1 MRLIA
6 SLTLITLATLGLGH
20 VIPIPPKNPPLSY
33 TELSTRRQP
42 DGNTTIPVR
51 LNDALFTFAPARDA
65 AAAAEQQQ
73 RDMTSEHVAQP
84 WQSNLCNTIPA
95 AAFSQALATAS
106 ERAPAAD
113 CRAMLPWLRANPGY
127 FTAAGFAGQAYAD
140 LLVAG
145 ACAFGFY
152 RTDGSD
158 ARFDLGNLDVI
169 DLVSLAVD
177 RYADADGSVGAAGQ
191 VACDAGSSISWS
203 VYNAVWQEDGTM
215 EPVPLEE
222 NI

>member
-6 SLTLITLATLGLGH
+6 SLTFITLATLGLGH
-20 VIPIPPKNPPLSY
+20 VIPIPPKSPPPSY
-33 TELSTRRQP
+33 AELSTRRQP
-42 DGNTTIPVR
+42 DGSTIPVR
-51 LNDALFTFAPARDA
+51 LNDALFTFAPVRA
-65 AAAAEQQQ
+65 AAAAEQ
-73 RDMTSEHVAQP
+73 RDMTSEHVPQA
-84 WQSNLCNTIPA
+84 WQSNLCNTLPA

-106 ERAPAAD
+106 ERAPAAH
-113 CRAMLPWLRANPGY
+113 CSAMLPWLRANPGY

-145 ACAFGFY
+145 SCAFGFY
-152 RTDGSD
+152 RTDGSG

-177 RYADADGSVGAAGQ
+177 SYADADGVGAAGQ
-191 VACDAGSSISWS
+191 VACDGGSSISWS
-203 VYNAVWQEDGTM
+203 VYNALWQEDGTM

-222 NI
+222 DI